1 LQIMDILW
9 GAVAGLLTLG
19 TAIGWY
25 LLKRLQRLER
35 DSEKAQIAA
44 TQHWEEKAQA
54 QNIEIQAL
62 RFKLVQAE
70 TIAALVPDL
79 QKQIGTVLVE
89 LADVRSRLDKSEAA
103 AACQQEENQKL
114 AAEKQRAEK
123 ECDLLRTEL
132 ATLKIEKR
140 AYEHALVLVGERLA
154 KDAAA
159 ESVKPAPE
167 ISADPSAPAE
177 SAKEESI

>member
-1 LQIMDILW
+1 LQIMDALW
-9 GAVAGLLTLG
+9 GALAGLIALG

-25 LLKRLQRLER
+25 LFARLKRLESS
-35 DSEKAQIAA
+35 SEKAQVAA
-44 TQHWEEKAQA
+44 TQHWEEKTQA

-103 AACQQEENQKL
+103 ALCEKEENQKL
-114 AAEKQRAEK
+114 AAEKQRVEK

-132 ATLKIEKR
+132 VTLKIER
-140 AYEHALVLVGERLA
+140 GAYQHALALVGERLA
-154 KDAAA
+154 KQVMP
-159 ESVKPAPE
+159 ETNPPAPE
-167 ISADPSAPAE
+167 TTADASAE